1 MAPGRVK
8 RMTISAIKLVIAV
21 VVLWAVGRHVIRV
34 MGGLR
39 EKGES
44 LRFSPG
50 WLAIA
55 GILYLTGL
63 GACGVYYHRVLQ
75 ATAGPIGLFAASRAY
90 LISHLGKYVPG
101 KAMVVVL
108 RVGLSTPYGASA
120 TAATVATFYE
130 TLVMMA
136 SGCVIAAGGFA
147 LFSGPASVGFISPRW
162 VRGVIPTEHL
172 TWLVSLA
179 LGLGFLVVTAPP
191 VFGQTA
197 RLIRK
202 SLAGARPEPPPPISW
217 RLMGEGLLLSG
228 VGWILLGLSQ
238 LAVIWS
244 FDEEAKAAS
253 LSLLPLVTAGVAFAT
268 AAGFVVAVLPG
279 GLGVRE
285 GVLMSV
291 LAPALGADRSVVAA
305 LALRLVWVAAEVLA
319 ALLLAPWIKPHTRLT
334 PHDPASNPSTP

>member
-1 MAPGRVK
+1 MAPGRAK
-8 RMTISAIKLVIAV
+8 RMTISALKLVIAV

-34 MGGLR
+34 MGDLR

-50 WLAIA
+50 WLAIS
-55 GILYLTGL
+55 GILYLMGL
-63 GACGVYYHRVLQ
+63 AACGVFYQRVLQ
-75 ATAGPIGLFAASRAY
+75 ASSGPIGLFAASRAY

-136 SGCVIAAGGFA
+136 SGCLIAAGGFA
-147 LFSGPASVGFISPRW
+147 LFSGPASVGVASPRW
-162 VRGVIPTEHL
+162 GRDVIPTEHL
-172 TWLVSLA
+172 AWLVSLA

-191 VFGQTA
+191 VFGRTA

-202 SLAGARPEPPPPISW
+202 SLAGARPELLPRLSW

-228 VGWILLGLSQ
+228 GGWILLGLSQ

-244 FDEEAKAAS
+244 FDEEARAAS
-253 LSLLPLVTAGVAFAT
+253 LSLVPLVTAGVAFAT

-319 ALLLAPWIKPHTRLT
+319 ALALAPWIKPHTRLT